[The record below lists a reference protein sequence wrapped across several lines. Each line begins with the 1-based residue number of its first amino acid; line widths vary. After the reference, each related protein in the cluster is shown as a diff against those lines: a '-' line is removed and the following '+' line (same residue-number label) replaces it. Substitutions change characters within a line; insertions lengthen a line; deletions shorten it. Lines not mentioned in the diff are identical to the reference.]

1 VNQEWVEQHT
11 ATLGRVHAEQLKHLQ
26 GILDRGVEVD
36 ADALD
41 SVFFIGELL
50 RLWKLVLLKMGG
62 GAQYTQA
69 VEQAA
74 KEAKD
79 DMVKVATRSGMGP
92 LAIALFQVRSDG
104 VRAFE
109 KAADNPVPPRE

>member
-62 GAQYTQA
+62 GA
-69 VEQAA
+69 
-74 KEAKD
+74 KD